1 MNAAHPPVR
10 VRIGGRRIAVHAS
23 DNDDA
28 AAARAVLAAF
38 DDDPGPESPDLAI
51 TMARTPTGLWAVGP
65 GDAVTH
71 QSATRDGALLSL
83 EFLLVSDVLTHRTD
97 RFHLHGAALVDP
109 SGTIVVLILGE
120 SGAGKTTL
128 TLSLMGGGFRPLADD
143 VILLDPA
150 TLCPDRFPRAFHV
163 DDRTRR
169 LIDPLFAGR
178 EWETPGLPPGYCLP
192 LSWAEASRPV
202 GVVVLPAGH
211 GFAEPLL
218 TRLSLADTAM
228 ALLSGTTSLDRVPRL
243 ALRAA
248 ARIAAAAPCF
258 SLRAGAPADNVDLV
272 SQAVR
277 GLLASRSPA

>member
-1 MNAAHPPVR
+1 MNAAHEPIR
-10 VRIGGRRIAVHAS
+10 VRIGGRRIAVRAS
-23 DNDDA
+23 DSDDA
-28 AAARAVLAAF
+28 AAARAVLKAF
-38 DDDPGPESPDLAI
+38 DDDVSPEPPDLAI
-51 TMARTPTGLWAVGP
+51 TMVRTPTGLWTVGP

-83 EFLLVSDVLTHRTD
+83 EFLLVSDVLARTD

-109 SGTIVVLILGE
+109 AGAMVVLILGE

-143 VILLDPA
+143 VILLDPE
-150 TLCPDRFPRAFHV
+150 TLCPDRFPRSFHV

-202 GVVVLPAGH
+202 GAVVLPAGH
-211 GFAEPLL
+211 GYVEPLL
-218 TRLSLADTAM
+218 TRLSPADTAM

-243 ALRAA
+243 ALRTA

-258 SLRAGAPADNVDLV
+258 TLRAGTPADNVDLV

-277 GLLASRSPA
+277 GLLPSRSPA